1 MSSGRRQDQGQL
13 DFREVS
19 SMNEEAFNLSVR
31 KFLKTFGLNGQ
42 HEIEQAVAR
51 ALARGAIAG
60 TESFPVKAT
69 LEING
74 LELHVELKGE
84 IVLA

>member
-1 MSSGRRQDQGQL
+1 
-13 DFREVS
+13 
-19 SMNEEAFNLSVR
+19 MNEEAFNLSVR

-60 TESFPVKAT
+60 
-69 LEING
+69 
-74 LELHVELKGE
+74 LELDVEFNGE